1 MTKLKNDGTS
11 FGLAFG
17 VSRRESLDDIAQF
30 VRQVE
35 GLGFNSVW
43 VQDNPLTTKDP
54 YVAMGAIAAATES
67 IRFGP
72 GVSSGAIRHPAVIAN
87 AIFTLDAEAP
97 GRVFLGLGSGGPSL
111 LSPLGQSSR
120 RIAAF
125 RAELEDLRE
134 LLAGEPAGEHRY
146 SIRSR
151 SDHRI
156 PMHVA
161 ASGKLNLAAC
171 GRFAD
176 GVLLAGPVVKTR
188 LEGHKARFLAA
199 AEEAGRDAG
208 TLEVRLLTN
217 MFVDSGAGRGI
228 DMVRPYVASW
238 VHAGQ
243 LKAGQD
249 VDEKFAEEIEK
260 IEGLH
265 DPQRHLAR
273 GADSE
278 AVSDDLARQV
288 AIVGSEDECRD
299 RIREILE
306 LKPAEMVF
314 TVPAKDRMATV
325 RAMAAVVSSL

>member
-35 GLGFNSVW
+35 ELGFNSVW

-54 YVAMGAIAAATES
+54 YVAMGAIAARTDS

-87 AIFTLDAEAP
+87 AILTLDAEAP

-111 LSPLGQSSR
+111 LAPLGVR
-120 RIAAF
+120 AKRIAAF
-125 RAELEDLRE
+125 REELESLHE
-134 LLAGEPAGEHRY
+134 LLASRPAGEHGY
-146 SIRSR
+146 SIRSL
-151 SDHRI
+151 SDRRV

-161 ASGKLNLAAC
+161 ASGDLNLAAC

-188 LEGHKARFLAA
+188 LEGHKGKFLDA

-208 TLEVRLLTN
+208 TLEVRLLTS
-217 MFVDSGAGRGI
+217 MFVDSEAGRGI
-228 DMVRPYVASW
+228 DMVRPFVASW

-249 VDEKFAEEIEK
+249 VDEKFAEEIGE

-278 AVSDDLARQV
+278 AVSDDLAQQV
-288 AIVGSEDECRD
+288 AIVGSEAECRD

-306 LKPAEMVF
+306 LRPVEMVF
-314 TVPAKDRMATV
+314 TVPAKNRMATV
-325 RAMAAVVSSL
+325 QAMALVVSSL